1 MRMTSKGQVT
11 VPLHIRER
19 AGLVPGSEVEFEIDD
34 GGLVRLR
41 RKGDAEQPRNAALEK
56 AIDQMRG
63 SATAG
68 LSTEEIM
75 ALTRG

>member
-19 AGLVPGSEVEFEIDD
+19 AGLVPDSEVEFEIDEE
-34 GGLVRLR
+34 GVVRLR
-41 RKGDAEQPRNAALEK
+41 RNAALEK
-56 AIDQMRG
+56 AIGQMRG

-68 LSTEEIM
+68 LSTEAIM